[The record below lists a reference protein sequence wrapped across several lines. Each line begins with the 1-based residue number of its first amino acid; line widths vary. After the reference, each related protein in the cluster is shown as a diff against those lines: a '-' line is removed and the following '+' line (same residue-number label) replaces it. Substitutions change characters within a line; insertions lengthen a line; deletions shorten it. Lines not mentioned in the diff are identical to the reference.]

1 MRDTILREG
10 GCYSSSR
17 EGAVL
22 QGREPFVDKGGKTL
36 FIHRSSMRD
45 GGHHPLRGRMSFV
58 IEGGSHSSKEDT
70 ICQQGRED
78 AVLQE
83 REGAVRQQGMGDA
96 ILEGREDAVHQWGM
110 GDAILHLMEDT
121 VCQGRE
127 DKLDNVVGRK
137 NNEFPNV
144 EIHCSNS
151 RCHLHHVFLTVAMG
165 HLDQLP

>member
-10 GCYSSSR
+10 GYYSSSR

-58 IEGGSHSSKEDT
+58 IEGGSHSSKEDAVRQQGREDAVL
-70 ICQQGRED
+70 QQGRED

-83 REGAVRQQGMGDA
+83 REGAVRQRGMGDA
-96 ILEGREDAVHQWGM
+96 IL
-110 GDAILHLMEDT
+110 
-121 VCQGRE
+121 QGRE
-127 DKLDNVVGRK
+127 EAVHRGGTLFIDGGWGTP
-137 NNEFPNV
+137 FF
-144 EIHCSNS
+144 I
-151 RCHLHHVFLTVAMG
+151 
-165 HLDQLP
+165 

>member
-22 QGREPFVDKGGKTL
+22 QGREPFIDKGGKTL
-36 FIHRSSMRD
+36 FIHRLSMRD

-70 ICQQGRED
+70 VRQQGRED

-83 REGAVRQQGMGDA
+83 REGAV
-96 ILEGREDAVHQWGM
+96 HQRG
-110 GDAILHLMEDT
+110 MEDT
-121 VCQGRE
+121 ILQGRE
-127 DKLDNVVGRK
+127 EAVHRGGMLFIDGGWGTP
-137 NNEFPNV
+137 FF
-144 EIHCSNS
+144 I
-151 RCHLHHVFLTVAMG
+151 
-165 HLDQLP
+165 